1 MKKIIILTILPLF
14 FGFLKADAIEVSPS
28 TLDFGNVLMGN
39 SPTMTFTLDMNLEQT
54 ITITAP
60 NYFTVDVTEI
70 QATDGLTQDIVVTFS
85 PPSVGTYDSYV
96 TLTGSVFGSAAVA
109 VNATAVN
116 NIEGS
121 LSGTITSEFSPYE
134 VSGDILVEAGDTL
147 IINPGVT
154 LEFTGYNKF
163 TVYGVLKVNGDP
175 DSLVHFNAS
184 ENNEYGWKGIHIE
197 ESDSTLIQY
206 AMIEDV
212 GYTLLEDNETGS
224 ANDVWEAGSHGS
236 GFYKQFNFSSDAYN
250 GDSSLYIFNSSA
262 MNVDYNLNSAKLR
275 EYLPEIPPN
284 TKISF
289 WSKRSGLEYNSTSSF
304 QVYVQNRNVW
314 YGYNSQTSEDFD
326 GCGENVWCYSEFNI
340 SHAFEWYAIN
350 QNSSAEIE
358 IIIYGGTSARIRID
372 DFKVEYGSEAALNIK
387 ESNLRI
393 MNTGI
398 TRNKSHGLKINES
411 DIVLNHSILYQNEG
425 IGFISHSSFPLV
437 SNSIIFQNSSAG
449 VNQANGSV
457 TQMYSTI
464 GGGTNCGVCSE
475 EGYYNF
481 EDCESAVSSSTS
493 SQELFWTTIDCNIS
507 TYEVNQYSPLLN
519 YDLTLDQYS
528 PLIDAGNPL
537 QSDAC
542 LPPGL
547 GGIVSDIGMYG
558 GENNCGASGS
568 NMPDGLP
575 IIDNVQDLPQDQGGF
590 VGIQYQGS
598 VYDHEHEGYNITHYY
613 FWREMDINQR
623 EESSNSLT
631 FNEIYDINSRDMDY
645 WEFIGEMTAEG
656 FESYGYSAPTLAD
669 STASDGIFWSK
680 YLVVAHTDND
690 DVFFVSEPD
699 SGYSVDNI
707 APYAP
712 QNIQVQTGEYGATLS
727 WEVVEENIDI
737 AFYEVYKDDVLHS
750 QITETI
756 FVDSVGYGSS
766 SIFTIRGVDENGNV
780 GEFSD
785 PLEVST
791 GTLGDVTWDGTID
804 VLDVLNIADII
815 MSGVSGF
822 TEGELWASDLN
833 VDGSTDVFDL
843 MQLVDH
849 IMGGASASRTG
860 SNNTPTA
867 IYTEAGS
874 LYLSSSNPVQ
884 GLELVLSDYLEEVS
898 NKTDLIFHHV
908 GNKILI
914 YSMGDKVLS
923 GEKIEL
929 FTLPEG
935 VHIISAKVSG
945 PAGERYETTLGVIPK
960 AFTVHQN
967 YPNPFNPSTSIQIDV
982 PEISMV
988 KVMVFDAT
996 GREIQTIMNAEFYP
1010 GYHTLTW
1017 NGSDQSGR
1025 QVASGIYFIQVTT
1038 QDYSKTIKS
1047 MLLR

>member
-1 MKKIIILTILPLF
+1 MKKTIILTIIPLF
-14 FGFLKADAIEVSPS
+14 FNLLKADAIELSTE

-39 SPTMTFTLDMNLEQT
+39 SPTMTFTVTAELEQT

-85 PPSVGTYDSYV
+85 PPSIGTYDSYV

-109 VNATAVN
+109 VNAIAVN

-121 LSGTITSEFSPYE
+121 LSGTITAEFSPYE
-134 VSGDILVEAGDTL
+134 ISGDIWVEEGNTL
-147 IINPGVT
+147 TINPGVT
-154 LEFTGYNKF
+154 FEFLGDYNF
-163 TVYGVLKVNGDP
+163 VLNGVLTAVGTYDSLITFRSSISNNNGWDGLVVDNSESEIEFISISEVDPNTIYDNYIDINFDSQDVGSVSIDTHGSGEGLSTNFYHSYPNSFYFNSGSGSQIPHNINFNDSLYVNDINASVELMYKWDTNVQSQDYIRLYVNGNQISSISPIVSTSFHKAEFNLGNFIYQKINLRIVINRYGYDEHYIDDIKVNGVGKAGITVTENLELNNSSISNSGTGIYARGIQLDLKNSVVSQNVNQGVSFINSQV
-175 DSLVHFNAS
+175 SLINSIVYS
-184 ENNEYGWKGIHIE
+184 NN
-197 ESDSTLIQY
+197 L
-206 AMIEDV
+206 
-212 GYTLLEDNETGS
+212 
-224 ANDVWEAGSHGS
+224 S
-236 GFYKQFNFSSDAYN
+236 GTSGDQIKNFSGGLS
-250 GDSSLYIFNSSA
+250 
-262 MNVDYNLNSAKLR
+262 
-275 EYLPEIPPN
+275 
-284 TKISF
+284 ISF
-289 WSKRSGLEYNSTSSF
+289 SCVQNLSGLGVSGNWSNGGGNIESSPF
-304 QVYVQNRNVW
+304 FTDESFHLDPLLSPCIDS
-314 YGYNSQTSEDFD
+314 GYSNDFD
-326 GCGENVWCYSEFNI
+326 
-340 SHAFEWYAIN
+340 
-350 QNSSAEIE
+350 
-358 IIIYGGTSARIRID
+358 D
-372 DFKVEYGSEAALNIK
+372 
-387 ESNLRI
+387 
-393 MNTGI
+393 
-398 TRNKSHGLKINES
+398 
-411 DIVLNHSILYQNEG
+411 
-425 IGFISHSSFPLV
+425 
-437 SNSIIFQNSSAG
+437 
-449 VNQANGSV
+449 
-457 TQMYSTI
+457 
-464 GGGTNCGVCSE
+464 
-475 EGYYNF
+475 
-481 EDCESAVSSSTS
+481 
-493 SQELFWTTIDCNIS
+493 
-507 TYEVNQYSPLLN
+507 
-519 YDLTLDQYS
+519 
-528 PLIDAGNPL
+528 
-537 QSDAC
+537 C

-547 GGIVSDIGMYG
+547 GTIQADIGMYG
-558 GENNCGASGS
+558 GNGNCGAGDSNLGSGIPNIVS
-568 NMPDGLP
+568 
-575 IIDNVQDLPQDQGGF
+575 IQDLPQDQGGY
-590 VGIQYQGS
+590 VGLQYNAS
-598 VYDHEHEGYNITHYY
+598 PYDSEIDIYDITYY
-613 FWREMDINQR
+613 SYWREMDT
-623 EESSNSLT
+623 EASMGVEFDLEPTSSYYRPNMRT
-631 FNEIYDINSRDMDY
+631 QNG
-645 WEFIGEMTAEG
+645 WEYIGESPAQQ
-656 FESYGYSAPTLAD
+656 FEIYGYSAPTLAD

-680 YLVVAHTDND
+680 YLVVAHTNYD

-785 PLEVST
+785 PFEVST

-923 GEKIEL
+923 GDKIEL

-982 PEISMV
+982 PEITNM

-996 GREIQTIMNAEFYP
+996 GREIQTIENAEFSP

-1038 QDYSKTIKS
+1038 RDYSKTIKS